1 MPIKSRPPTC
11 IAVQCPACS
20 VFVEFD
26 LPAHSEPAQCTISCF
41 SCAHDFPMDV
51 SEVPFWKPAGDATPR
66 AAGSAGATP
75 TPGADAK
82 PKSKPKRA
90 DGRTKGTDE
99 NPLETEYYEWL
110 EAAPAA
116 TQAELKKKYYLLALK
131 FHPDKNPSAEAE
143 ERFKQI
149 SEAYSVLG
157 DPDLRR
163 RYNERGSEK
172 DQSGDAMPD
181 PGFFFM
187 QLFGGER
194 FANMVGELTIIQEL
208 TQIAE
213 DAQEDEEQSAA
224 DGKAIQDAATA
235 ESEKEARKAEKRR
248 KREEHAQKRL
258 EAEARSKEQVHKISE
273 SLKDKLA
280 IYVENTD
287 GDAKEALQAWAA
299 QIKAEAEDLK
309 IESLG
314 VELLHT
320 IGGAYSFSA
329 KKYFERQELFGSF
342 RNAYHSVRE
351 TGRVMSDAYSMFKD
365 AMDLQ
370 RTYAELA
377 EAEKKSLSPEEKQR
391 LEESAT
397 RKGLEVLWK
406 SGRLEI
412 ESKTNQACSALLNDR
427 AASKSVLKRRAV
439 ALREM
444 GRIYSET
451 QPDPDQPPNPFTQFG
466 PGT

>member
-1 MPIKSRPPTC
+1 MAKQSRAPSC
-11 IAVQCPACS
+11 IAVQCPSCS
-20 VFVEFD
+20 AFVEFE
-26 LPAHSEPAQCTISCF
+26 LPKGHEPPQCTIACYV
-41 SCAHDFPMDV
+41 CKKDFPMDV
-51 SEVPFWKPAGDATPR
+51 GEVPFWKPASGDT
-66 AAGSAGATP
+66 AGRSAGGTP
-75 TPGADAK
+75 PSGANAK
-82 PKSKPKRA
+82 PKRT

-110 EAAPAA
+110 EASPTA
-116 TQAELKKKYYLLALK
+116 TQAELKKKYYVLALK
-131 FHPDKNPSAEAE
+131 FHPDKNPTAEAE

-157 DPDLRR
+157 DPEQRR
-163 RYNERGSEK
+163 RYNERGAEK
-172 DQSGDAMPD
+172 DQVGDAMPD
-181 PGFFFM
+181 PAFFFM

-213 DAQEDEEQSAA
+213 EAQEDDEQPAG
-224 DGKAIQDAATA
+224 DGKAIQDSAAI
-235 ESEKEARKAEKRR
+235 ESEKEARKLEKRR
-248 KREEHAQKRL
+248 KREEQARKRE
-258 EAEARSKEQVHKISE
+258 EADERNREQVLKISE
-273 SLKDKLA
+273 SLKAKLA

-287 GDAKEALQAWAA
+287 ADPDEALQAWIA
-299 QIKAEAEDLK
+299 QIKAETDDLK
-309 IESLG
+309 VESLG
-314 VELLHT
+314 VGLLHT

-391 LEESAT
+391 LEDSAT

-412 ESKTNQACSALLNDR
+412 ENKTNRACSILLNDK
-427 AASKSVLKRRAV
+427 AASKTVLKRRAV

-451 QPDPDQPPNPFTQFG
+451 QPDPDQLPSPFMPFG
-466 PGT
+466 MGA